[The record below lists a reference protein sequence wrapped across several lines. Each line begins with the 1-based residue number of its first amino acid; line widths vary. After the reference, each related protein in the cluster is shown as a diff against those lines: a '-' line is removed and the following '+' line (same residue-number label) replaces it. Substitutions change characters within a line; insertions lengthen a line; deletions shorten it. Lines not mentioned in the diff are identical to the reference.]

1 MISLRIAPT
10 ITSSQFEIAIGRNS
24 FPLTNYNSQT
34 ISNFRIIIS
43 EFDLG
48 GDLIPNEFGGII
60 FSVGNDIVPEA
71 EPIFIEKYNENDI
84 RLVSYNTWNEGILDP
99 DRQNQFKRI
108 LQAIDPDIISL
119 QEHSDWQQIN
129 NIIQSWFPNEEWH
142 ASWTYGD
149 LVVLSRFS
157 IINDAFMNSERTMV
171 ALVNTEEE
179 LGKTF

>member
-1 MISLRIAPT
+1 MQDWNEFHLYIDADDNDVTGSYVNGIGAELEWNFGSRSGFAYLDNQQIEIYQNDLSLRIAPT

-34 ISNFRIIIS
+34 INNFRIIIS

-84 RLVSYNTWNEGILDP
+84 SNLGLVLCTCHFLSIL
-99 DRQNQFKRI
+99 NLLIYFIII
-108 LQAIDPDIISL
+108 L
-119 QEHSDWQQIN
+119 
-129 NIIQSWFPNEEWH
+129 
-142 ASWTYGD
+142 
-149 LVVLSRFS
+149 
-157 IINDAFMNSERTMV
+157 
-171 ALVNTEEE
+171 
-179 LGKTF
+179 